1 MERVERRGEEG
12 RPVALRIA
20 LAIQALDVL
29 GGKER
34 DALAIAG
41 GLAARGHEV
50 TILTRSA
57 GLQIPPGIAVRL
69 TGTIGWTNHSRA
81 RHFAHAVAAARS
93 ADDFDAIVSFDKL
106 RDADAYYAADVCFAG
121 RTRGFKGWLPRYA
134 AYARLES
141 DCFNADGPDILFL
154 CRKQADEYRRHYS
167 VDADRAVVLPPM
179 LHASGRHGFYERR
192 AAVRQSFG
200 IPASAILAASVA
212 VYAEQKGV
220 DRTIGAL
227 RDVPE
232 LHLLAV
238 GLKDAASVTASA
250 AKEGLNART
259 CFVGHR
265 DDVADILGA
274 ADLMLHPARLE
285 NTGLVILESLLAGV
299 PVIASAPCGFAEY
312 IERFGA
318 GIVLAEPFDAAA
330 YVAAIRRAL
339 EPNTLAELKRHAR
352 DSAPWLLAEGGL
364 ERNLDVIEEVL
375 RRRAATMR

>member
-1 MERVERRGEEG
+1 MERAKVRGGEEQLVG
-12 RPVALRIA
+12 SRIA
-20 LAIQALDVL
+20 LAVQALDVL

-57 GLQIPPGIAVRL
+57 RLQIPPGIAVRL
-69 TGTIGWTNHSRA
+69 TGTIGWTNHGRA
-81 RHFAHAVAAARS
+81 LHFARAVATARS
-93 ADDFDAIVSFDKL
+93 ADGFDALISFDKL
-106 RDADAYYAADVCFAG
+106 RDAEAYYAADVCLAG
-121 RTRGFKGWLPRYA
+121 RARGLKAWLPRYA

-141 DCFNADGPDILFL
+141 DCFGADGPDILFL

-179 LHASGRHGFYERR
+179 IHGSERHGFYEKR

-200 IPASAILAASVA
+200 IPASATLAASVA
-212 VYAEQKGV
+212 VYPEQKGV
-220 DRTIGAL
+220 DRTIAAL
-227 RDVPE
+227 RDIPE

-238 GLKDAASVTASA
+238 GLKDAASATALA
-250 AKEGLNART
+250 AKQGLDARA
-259 CFVGHR
+259 FFFGHR

-299 PVIASAPCGFAEY
+299 PVIASAVCGFAEY